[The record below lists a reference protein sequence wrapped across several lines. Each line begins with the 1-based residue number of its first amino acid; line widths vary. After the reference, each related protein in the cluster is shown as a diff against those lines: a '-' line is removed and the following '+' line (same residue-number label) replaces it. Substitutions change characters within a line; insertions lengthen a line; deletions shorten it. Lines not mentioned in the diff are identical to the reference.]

1 LRHAVRGAGL
11 VLTTS
16 EPLRELIVD
25 GYRARGEVL
34 AMPSTVDKAVFHPRD
49 RAACREA
56 LGLPRDAV
64 LVGTAGGLYRD
75 KGIEALYA
83 AWRQLR
89 DDMPR
94 LHLVLAGP
102 HEARLPPPR
111 DDRVH
116 YLGPLPHARVAELF
130 CALDVG
136 AICIL
141 DTAFGRYCF
150 PQKAYEMLACG
161 LPVVAADVGAMGA
174 LFADAPQSLYAVG
187 DAGDLAAKLR
197 LQAMQP
203 LRPEIAIEDWRQIV
217 GRLEGRLL
225 RLAAR

>member
-1 LRHAVRGAGL
+1 VRRADL

-16 EPLRELIVD
+16 QSLRELVAA
-25 GYRARGEVL
+25 GYGARGEVI
-34 AMPSTVDKAVFHPRD
+34 AMPSTVDTAVFHPRTRD
-49 RAACREA
+49 ACRDA
-56 LGLPRDAV
+56 LGLPRDAL

-75 KGIEALYA
+75 KGIEALYT
-83 AWRQLR
+83 AWARLR
-89 DDMPR
+89 EEMPR

-102 HEARLPPPR
+102 HEAGLPPPR

-116 YLGPLPHARVAELF
+116 YLGALPHAQVAELF

-141 DTAFGRYCF
+141 DTAFGRYCC

-174 LFADAPQSLYAVG
+174 LFAETPQCLYAAG
-187 DAGDLAAKLR
+187 DAADLAAKLHR
-197 LQAMQP
+197 QATQP
-203 LRPEIAIEDWRQIV
+203 IRPDIAIEDWQQIMS
-217 GRLEGRLL
+217 GLEARLS

>member
-1 LRHAVRGAGL
+1 VRRADL

-16 EPLRELIVD
+16 EPLRGLVVD
-25 GYRARGEVL
+25 GYRARGEVV
-34 AMPSTVDKAVFHPRD
+34 AMPSTVDKTVFHPRARD
-49 RAACREA
+49 ACRDT
-56 LGLPRDAV
+56 LGLPRDAL

-89 DDMPR
+89 EEMPQ

-102 HEARLPPPR
+102 HEAGLVPPG

-116 YLGPLPHARVAELF
+116 YLGALPHAQVAQLF

-174 LFADAPQSLYAVG
+174 LFADAPQCLYAAG
-187 DAGDLAAKLR
+187 DAADLAAKLR
-197 LQAMQP
+197 RQALQP
-203 LRPEIAIEDWRQIV
+203 LRPDVAIEDWQQII
-217 GRLEGRLL
+217 GRLEARLQGL
-225 RLAAR
+225 VAR